1 MDKKSSIGLFS
12 LILMFLLLISCNK
25 KQNNIYVN
33 MDPWPVYGS
42 LADQDGNNYKTR
54 IIGTQTWMAENL
66 KTTKFNDGTPI
77 PVVTD
82 ASSWNN
88 LSGPA
93 CCWQSYNPD
102 YKVKYGVLY
111 NWYTVETKNLCP
123 KGWHVPTNE
132 EWTQLI
138 DYLGGEMT
146 AGGRLKET
154 GFRHWLS
161 PNSGATDE
169 EAFRALP
176 GGSFNLSD
184 TVFNSIREVGYWWTT
199 STNTKDLAISWLIY
213 NSTERAD
220 KSFSPKKSGLSVR
233 CMMNY

>member
-1 MDKKSSIGLFS
+1 MNKKSSIGLFS
-12 LILMFLLLISCNK
+12 LILTFLFFISCSNQQK
-25 KQNNIYVN
+25 NVYLN
-33 MDPWPVYGS
+33 MDLWPVYGS

-66 KTTKFNDGTPI
+66 RTTKYNDGTPI

-82 ASSWNN
+82 AASWNN
-88 LSGPA
+88 LSSPA

-111 NWYTVETKNLCP
+111 NWYTVETKKLCP

-132 EWTQLI
+132 EWSQLI
-138 DYLGGEMT
+138 DYTGGEMT
-146 AGGRLKET
+146 AGGKLKET

-161 PNSGATDE
+161 PNNGATDE

-176 GGSFNLSD
+176 GGSFNVSD
-184 TVFNSIREVGYWWTT
+184 TLFQSIREIGYWWTT
-199 STNTKDLAISWLIY
+199 SANTMDLAISRLMY
-213 NSTERAD
+213 NTTERAD
-220 KSFSPKKSGLSVR
+220 ESYSPKKAGLSVR
-233 CMMNY
+233 CVMNY